1 MTINEGAF
9 RRQAAKLTAIL
20 LVFVVYGFARMPEA
34 SESELAKL
42 AEGFSFRAA
51 PLPTLNGESQKTI
64 RDVNPS
70 LRRIAG
76 WVSSVGA
83 AVALNDLDGDGLP
96 NDVCYVDTRIDKVI
110 VAPAPSTPARY
121 QPFSLDPITLPYNT
135 ATMAPMGCLP
145 GDFNEDGLQ
154 DLLTYYWGRT
164 PIAFIKRDRAA
175 QDPALD
181 GDSYT
186 RSEVVPGGARWYTN
200 AATLAD
206 IDGDGHADL
215 IIGNFFPDGARI
227 LDARANVPDQVQ
239 DSMSLAQNGGRK
251 HLLLWKT
258 PAAGAPPSAV
268 QFEEVHGALDEQ
280 SAQGWA
286 LAIAAADLDGDLL
299 PEIYFANDFGPD
311 RLLHN
316 RSTPGRPRFE
326 LLEGRRSFTTTKS
339 KVLGRDS
346 YKGMGV
352 DFGDLNDDGW
362 PDIYV
367 SNITQEYGL
376 EESHFVFLS
385 TGHTELMKKG
395 VAPYVDRSE
404 SLGLSRS
411 GWGWEARLGDF
422 NNDGVL
428 EALQATGFLK
438 GKVNR
443 WPELHEVVMGNDQLL
458 SNPRSWPI
466 LNAGDDISG
475 DGHNYFFVRAPDGR
489 FHDIAA
495 QLSLG
500 QPLLTRG
507 IATADVDG
515 DGRLDYA
522 VANQWETSYF
532 YRNESNNAGAFL
544 GVRLRLPVRNG
555 EGASQTRVCREG
567 KSATVLR
574 SRPAIGAEARVFLD
588 GRAPLVQQVDGGN
601 GHSGKRSHDLQF
613 GLGQLAENKF
623 VTVELRWRDAR
634 GTLQRE
640 TIQLLPGGWYTILL
654 GSERGVINECA

>member
-1 MTINEGAF
+1 MSINVGTF
-9 RRQAAKLTAIL
+9 RQQIAKLTAIV
-20 LVFVVYGFARMPEA
+20 LVFVVYGFARVPEP

-42 AEGFSFRAA
+42 AEGFHFSTA
-51 PLPTLNGESQKTI
+51 PLPTLTGETQKTI

-70 LRRIAG
+70 LRRVAG
-76 WVSSVGA
+76 WISTVGA

-96 NDVCYVDTRIDKVI
+96 NDACYVDTRIDKVI
-110 VAPAPSTPARY
+110 LAPVPGTPARY
-121 QPFSLDPITLPYNT
+121 QPFSLDPINLPYDK

-145 GDFNEDGLQ
+145 GDFNEDGLT
-154 DLLTYYWGRT
+154 DVLAYYWGRT
-164 PIAFIKRDRAA
+164 PVVFIKRGGSSLNA
-175 QDPALD
+175 
-181 GDSYT
+181 DSYT
-186 RSEVVPGGARWYTN
+186 QSELVPGGARWYTN
-200 AATLAD
+200 AATQAD

-227 LDARANVPDQVQ
+227 LDARSNIPDEMQN
-239 DSMSLAQNGGRK
+239 SMSLAQNGGTK

-258 PAAGAPPSAV
+258 PT

-280 SAQGWA
+280 SARGWA

-316 RSTPGRPRFE
+316 LSTAGHPRFE
-326 LLEGRRSFTTTKS
+326 LLEGRRSFTTPKS
-339 KVLGRDS
+339 KVLGHDS

-352 DFGDLNDDGW
+352 DFGDLNGDGL
-362 PDIYV
+362 PDIFV

-376 EESHFVFLS
+376 EESNFVFLS
-385 TGHTELMKKG
+385 TGRTDLMKQG

-411 GWGWEARLGDF
+411 GWGWESRLGDF
-422 NNDGVL
+422 HNDGTL

-438 GKVNR
+438 GNVNR
-443 WPELHEVVMGNDQLL
+443 WPELHEVVTGNDQLL
-458 SNPRSWPI
+458 RNPRSWPS
-466 LNAGDDISG
+466 LQAGDDISG
-475 DGHNYFFVRAPDGR
+475 NGHNFFFARGADGR

-495 QLSLG
+495 QLSLD

-522 VANQWETSYF
+522 VANQWGTSFF
-532 YRNESNNAGAFL
+532 YRNESNNTGAFL
-544 GVRLRLPVRNG
+544 GLRLRLPVRDDM
-555 EGASQTRVCREG
+555 SQTRVCTQA
-567 KSATVLR
+567 SVPL
-574 SRPAIGAEARVFLD
+574 SRPAIGAEARMFLP

-601 GHSGKRSHDLQF
+601 GHSGKRSPDLQF
-613 GLGQLAENKF
+613 GLGQLDNGKPL
-623 VTVELRWRDAR
+623 TVELRWRDER
-634 GTLQRE
+634 GSPQTE
-640 TIQLLPGGWYTILL
+640 TIQLSPNAWYTVVL
-654 GSERGVINECA
+654 GREKGISNECK

>member
-1 MTINEGAF
+1 MMIKEGAF
-9 RRQAAKLTAIL
+9 RRQAAKLTAII
-20 LVFVVYGFARMPEA
+20 LVLVVYGFARVPKA

-42 AEGFSFRAA
+42 AESFHFSSS
-51 PLPTLNGESQKTI
+51 PLPTLSGETQRTI
-64 RDVNPS
+64 REVNPS
-70 LRRIAG
+70 LHRISG
-76 WVSSVGA
+76 WISSVGA

-96 NDVCYVDTRIDKVI
+96 NDACYVDTRIDKVI
-110 VAPAPSTPARY
+110 VAPVPGTPARY
-121 QPFSLDPITLPYNT
+121 QPFSLEPLNVPYDRT
-135 ATMAPMGCLP
+135 TMAPMGCLP
-145 GDFNEDGLQ
+145 GDFNEDGLT
-154 DLLTYYWGRT
+154 DVLAYYWGRT
-164 PIAFIKRDRAA
+164 PVTFIKRDST
-175 QDPALD
+175 QSLN

-186 RSEVVPGGARWYTN
+186 PSELVPGGARWYSN

-206 IDGDGHADL
+206 IDGDGHSDL

-227 LDARANVPDQVQ
+227 LDARAEVPDGMQ

-251 HLLLWKT
+251 HLLLWKA
-258 PAAGAPPSAV
+258 PAPGSSPSTV
-268 QFEEVHGALDEQ
+268 QFEEVHGALNEQ
-280 SAQGWA
+280 SAHGWA
-286 LAIAAADLDGDLL
+286 LAIGAADLDGDLL

-316 RSTPGRPRFE
+316 RSTPGHPRFE
-326 LLEGRRSFTTTKS
+326 LLQGRRSLTTPKS

-346 YKGMGV
+346 FKGMGV
-352 DFGDLNDDGW
+352 DFGDLNGDGL

-385 TGHTELMKKG
+385 TGRVELMKEG

-411 GWGWEARLGDF
+411 GWGWESRLGDF
-422 NNDGVL
+422 NNDGAL

-438 GKVNR
+438 GNVNS

-458 SNPRSWPI
+458 RKPGSWPV
-466 LNAGDDISG
+466 LQADADISG
-475 DGHNYFFVRAPDGR
+475 NGHNHFFVRAADGR

-495 QLSLG
+495 QLSMD

-522 VANQWETSYF
+522 VANQWGTSFF
-532 YRNESNNAGAFL
+532 YRNESDKAGAFL
-544 GVRLRLPVRNG
+544 GLRLRLPVG
-555 EGASQTRVCREG
+555 AGASQTRVCREERG
-567 KSATVLR
+567 AAVLP
-574 SRPAIGAEARVFLD
+574 SRPAIGAEARVFLA

-601 GHSGKRSHDLQF
+601 GHSGKRSPDLQF
-613 GLGQLAENKF
+613 GLGQLAGKEL

-634 GTLQRE
+634 GGLQRE
-640 TIQLLPGGWYTILL
+640 TIQLAPGGWYTIVL
-654 GSERGVINECA
+654 GSEKGVINECARR

>member
-1 MTINEGAF
+1 MTIKEGAF
-9 RRQAAKLTAIL
+9 RRQAARLTAII
-20 LVFVVYGFARMPEA
+20 LVLVVYGFARVPVA
-34 SESELAKL
+34 TESELAKL
-42 AEGFSFRAA
+42 AEGFRFSVS
-51 PLPTLNGESQKTI
+51 PLPALNGETQRTI
-64 RDVNPS
+64 REVNPS
-70 LRRIAG
+70 LRRISG

-96 NDVCYVDTRIDKVI
+96 NDACYVDTRIDKVI
-110 VAPAPSTPARY
+110 VAPVPGTPARY
-121 QPFSLDPITLPYNT
+121 QPFSLDPLNVPYDP

-145 GDFNEDGLQ
+145 GDFNEDGLT
-154 DLLTYYWGRT
+154 DLLAYYWGRT
-164 PIAFIKRDRAA
+164 PIAFIKRDSSS
-175 QDPALD
+175 QSLN

-186 RSEVVPGGARWYTN
+186 RSEIVPGGARWYTN

-227 LDARANVPDQVQ
+227 LDARADVADEMQ

-251 HLLLWKT
+251 HLLLWKA
-258 PAAGAPPSAV
+258 PAPGASPSAV
-268 QFEEVHGALDEQ
+268 QFEEVHGALNEQ
-280 SAQGWA
+280 SARGWA
-286 LAIAAADLDGDLL
+286 LAIGAADLDGDLL

-316 RSTPGRPRFE
+316 RSTPGHPRFE
-326 LLEGRRSFTTTKS
+326 LLEGRRSFTTPKS

-346 YKGMGV
+346 FKGMGV
-352 DFGDLNDDGW
+352 DFGDLNGDGL

-385 TGHTELMKKG
+385 TGRVELMKKG
-395 VAPYVDRSE
+395 VAPYIDRSE

-411 GWGWEARLGDF
+411 GWGWESRLGDF
-422 NNDGVL
+422 NNDGTL

-438 GKVNR
+438 GNVNR

-458 SNPRSWPI
+458 RNPRSWPV
-466 LNAGDDISG
+466 LQADADISG
-475 DGHNYFFVRAPDGR
+475 NGHNHFFVRAPDGR

-495 QLSLG
+495 QLSID

-522 VANQWETSYF
+522 IANQWGTSYF
-532 YRNESNNAGAFL
+532 YRNESDNAGAFL
-544 GVRLRLPVRNG
+544 GLRLRLPVRVG
-555 EGASQTRVCREG
+555 DVASQTRVCREERG
-567 KSATVLR
+567 ATAFP
-574 SRPAIGAEARVFLD
+574 SRPAIGAEARVFPA

-601 GHSGKRSHDLQF
+601 GHSGKRSPDLQF
-613 GLGQLAENKF
+613 GLGQLAGKEL

-634 GTLQRE
+634 GGLQRE
-640 TIQLLPGGWYTILL
+640 TIQLSPGGWYTILL
-654 GSERGVINECA
+654 GSEKGIINECARG

>member
-1 MTINEGAF
+1 MTTNRDVFREGAF
-9 RRQAAKLTAIL
+9 RRQAAKLTAIVL
-20 LVFVVYGFARMPEA
+20 IFVAYGFARMPAA

-42 AEGFSFRAA
+42 AARFSFRTS
-51 PLPTLNGESQKTI
+51 PLPELNVGETPRAI
-64 RDVNPS
+64 REVNPS

-76 WVSSVGA
+76 WVSVVGA

-96 NDVCYVDTRIDKVI
+96 NDACYVDTRIDKVI
-110 VAPAPSTPARY
+110 LAPVPGTPARY
-121 QPFSLDPITLPYNT
+121 QPFTLEPTSLPYDK

-154 DLLTYYWGRT
+154 DVLAYYWGRT
-164 PIAFIKRDRAA
+164 PIAFIRRASTS
-175 QDPALD
+175 PALNA
-181 GDSYT
+181 DSYT

-206 IDGDGHADL
+206 IDGDGHSDL
-215 IIGNFFPDGARI
+215 IIGNFFPDGSRI
-227 LDARANVPDQVQ
+227 LDARATVADEMQ
-239 DSMSLAQNGGRK
+239 DSMSLAQNGGGK
-251 HLLLWKT
+251 HLLLWRA
-258 PAAGAPPSAV
+258 PAAGTSV

-280 SAQGWA
+280 SARGWA
-286 LAIAAADLDGDLL
+286 LAIGAQDLDGDLL

-326 LLEGRRSFTTTKS
+326 LLEGRRSLTTPKS

-352 DFGDLNDDGW
+352 DFGDLNNDGW

-376 EESHFVFLS
+376 EESNFVFLS
-385 TGHTELMKKG
+385 TGRVDAMKQG

-411 GWGWEARLGDF
+411 GWGWETRLGDF
-422 NNDGVL
+422 DNDGAL

-438 GKVNR
+438 GNVNR
-443 WPELHEVVMGNDQLL
+443 WPELHEVVTGNDQLL
-458 SNPRSWPI
+458 RNPRSWPS
-466 LNAGDDISG
+466 LQVGDDISG
-475 DGHNYFFVRAPDGR
+475 NGHNFFFVRGPDGR

-495 QLSLG
+495 QLSLN

-522 VANQWETSYF
+522 VANQWGTSFF
-532 YRNESNNAGAFL
+532 YRNESNNPGAFL
-544 GVRLRLPVRNG
+544 GLRLRLPVGDNT
-555 EGASQTRVCREG
+555 SQTRICREG
-567 KSATVLR
+567 KAATVLP
-574 SRPAIGAEARVFLD
+574 SRAAIGAEARVFLP

-601 GHSGKRSHDLQF
+601 GHSGKRSPDLQF
-613 GLGQLAENKF
+613 GLGHLSGNEP
-623 VTVELRWRDAR
+623 VSVELRWRDAR
-634 GTLQRE
+634 GVLQRE
-640 TIQLLPGGWYTILL
+640 TIQLSPGGWYTILL
-654 GSERGVINECA
+654 GREKGVINECA